1 MMTQSHQTRLLSIA
15 VRLDERARSYERQK
29 DSRAVFTHTYA
40 LITRTLA
47 SGIGQTGFKDEEWVT
62 SLAES
67 FARLYFQALDAS
79 DQNGV
84 TPKVWAEVFRVLKTE
99 RTTVLEDLVFAMT
112 AHIVNDLPLALEQV
126 GLTDSQQVS
135 HIRDFHLVNDI
146 LGNNIEVIEND
157 VLQRYEPILQWLD
170 YFDRGFDQILTNYG
184 FRLSRGLAWYN
195 AVRFLDPSSA
205 DEAHVSVER
214 SALKLIE
221 NVRRPPIFSVRV
233 LFRFLRFLAAVF
245 RTWPKDHGTRFPS

>member
-1 MMTQSHQTRLLSIA
+1 MMSESPQSRLLSLA
-15 VRLDERARSYERQK
+15 VRLDERARNYERQK

-47 SGIGQTGFKDEEWVT
+47 SGIGQTGFQDEDWIT

-67 FARLYFQALDAS
+67 FGGLYLQALDAS
-79 DQNGV
+79 DQNGDM
-84 TPKVWAEVFRVLKTE
+84 PKVWAEVFRVLKTE
-99 RTTVLEDLVFAMT
+99 RTTVLEDLVFALT
-112 AHIVNDLPLALEQV
+112 AHIVNDLPLALERV
-126 GLTDSQQVS
+126 GLTDAQQVS

-146 LGNNIEVIEND
+146 LGDNIEVIERD
-157 VLQRYEPILQWLD
+157 VLRRYEPFLQYLD

-195 AVRFLDPSSA
+195 AVRFIDPLSSE
-205 DEAHVSVER
+205 EARRSVER

-233 LFRFLRFLAAVF
+233 LFRFLRFLAAIF
-245 RTWPKDHGTRFPS
+245 RTWPKE

>member
-1 MMTQSHQTRLLSIA
+1 MTESHQSRLLSLA

-47 SGIGQTGFKDEEWVT
+47 SGIGQTGFQDDEWVT

-67 FARLYFQALDAS
+67 FGGLYFQALDAS
-79 DQNGV
+79 DQNEV
-84 TPKVWAEVFRVLKTE
+84 TPAVWAEVFRVLKTE

-112 AHIVNDLPLALEQV
+112 AHIVNDLPLALERV
-126 GLTDSQQVS
+126 GLTDAQQVS
-135 HIRDFHLVNDI
+135 HIRDFHLINDI
-146 LGNNIEVIEND
+146 LGNNIEVIENN
-157 VLQRYEPILQWLD
+157 VLRRYEPILQYLD

-184 FRLSRGLAWYN
+184 FRLSRGMAWYN
-195 AVRFLDPSSA
+195 AVRLLDPLSSA
-205 DEAHVSVER
+205 EARRSVER

-221 NVRRPPIFSVRV
+221 NVRRPPIFSIRV
-233 LFRFLRFLAAVF
+233 FFRFLRFVTAVF
-245 RTWPKDHGTRFPS
+245 RTWPKE